1 MAIYDDRI
9 SEDAI
14 LQFKSN
20 NKIKGRRHALID
32 CGCGPNT
39 SEPISPCQAMW
50 GKELWPN
57 ADFQH
62 CESSTVSPSPGFG
75 RDLVENNSIESAQ
88 TESK

>member
-1 MAIYDDRI
+1 MGWSGPARFANTSREEDSQGDTVAIYDDRI

-50 GKELWPN
+50 GKELWYLSE
-57 ADFQH
+57 QIIH
-62 CESSTVSPSPGFG
+62 WKG
-75 RDLVENNSIESAQ
+75 
-88 TESK
+88 